1 MKDENGRE
9 YSDYDIDKL
18 IEEYS
23 NITRDRDAD
32 SFSEPPKPKKKFV
45 VHIDESLIDEPQE
58 TEPKAQSGGQ
68 SGGIYFSNYPKHHNT
83 HYEKT
88 EPKSEHKE
96 EHHGKPFIHMDKEAV
111 ERVKNKTKKNIEKVG
126 GKAAVGFLA
135 FILISTI
142 LLSYIGI
149 TCIGDMLAINRSEE
163 NKPVEIPAD
172 SSYSQIIDIL
182 KDNGLIKRKVFCKLF
197 TKFRGF
203 DDETYLS
210 GQYYLNSKMGV
221 EGMLKDIMA
230 APVTADSISLSFPE
244 GWTASQILE
253 KLEKYEVCDS
263 AKVLA
268 AMKSANYN
276 YDFITEIKNND
287 KRYLKLEGYLFPD
300 TYDFYVDADPN
311 YVINKFLENFES
323 KWEDEYD
330 KRAKELGLTKDEVVT
345 IASIIQKEAA
355 NSDQMK
361 VISSV
366 LHNRLND
373 QADYPTL
380 GCDSTALYVSNYVTP
395 YVGEAQ
401 GSIFYNAY
409 DTSAVRGLPPG
420 PICNPGID
428 AIRAALYP
436 ADTDYYFFAHD
447 KSGKIYTAS
456 TFKEHK
462 NNLVLIIKANSSSED

>member
-23 NITRDRDAD
+23 HINRND
-32 SFSEPPKPKKKFV
+32 EPEQASQPPREKKKFV
-45 VHIDESLIDEPQE
+45 VHIDESLIDDSPQSE
-58 TEPKAQSGGQ
+58 EPKPQ
-68 SGGIYFSNYPKHHNT
+68 SGGIYFSNYPKHRRSPDLQ
-83 HYEKT
+83 EKPAA
-88 EPKSEHKE
+88 EPEHKHME
-96 EHHGKPFIHMDKEAV
+96 KKTHKVMHGSRENAV
-111 ERVKNKTKKNIEKVG
+111 NKVKNEIEKVG

-142 LLSYIGI
+142 LLSYVGI
-149 TCIGDMLAINRSEE
+149 TCLGDMLAINRSDE
-163 NKPVEIPAD
+163 NVTVDIPAD
-172 SSYSQIIDIL
+172 ATYSQIIDIL
-182 KDNGLIKRKVFCKLF
+182 KDNKLIKRKTFCKVF

-203 DDETYLS
+203 DDGTYLS

-230 APVTADSISLSFPE
+230 APEITDN
-244 GWTASQILE
+244 
-253 KLEKYEVCDS
+253 
-263 AKVLA
+263 
-268 AMKSANYN
+268 KS
-276 YDFITEIKNND
+276 
-287 KRYLKLEGYLFPD
+287 RYLKLEGYLFPD

-311 YVINKFLENFES
+311 YVITKFLDNFNS

-330 KRAKELGLTKDEVVT
+330 KRAAELGLSRDEIIT

-355 NSDQMK
+355 NTDQMK

-366 LHNRLND
+366 IHNRLNH

-380 GCDSTALYVSNYVTP
+380 GCDSTALYISNYVTP
-395 YVGEAQ
+395 TVGEAQ
-401 GSIFYNAY
+401 GAIYYSAY
-409 DTSAVRGLPPG
+409 DTSAVKGLPPG

-436 ADTDYYFFAHD
+436 SDTDYYFFAHD
-447 KSGKIYTAS
+447 KAGNIYTAS

-462 NNLVLIIKANSSSED
+462 NNLVLIIKANSSTD

>member
-23 NITRDRDAD
+23 HINRNDEPEQV
-32 SFSEPPKPKKKFV
+32 SQPPKEKKKFV
-45 VHIDESLIDEPQE
+45 VHIDESLIDSPQNV
-58 TEPKAQSGGQ
+58 EPKPQ
-68 SGGIYFSNYPKHHNT
+68 SGGIYFSNYPKHHST
-83 HYEKT
+83 SRVQ
-88 EPKSEHKE
+88 EPHAAEHK
-96 EHHGKPFIHMDKEAV
+96 GNM
-111 ERVKNKTKKNIEKVG
+111 KKNAAKHEHASHEDTVRKVKDGIEKVG

-142 LLSYIGI
+142 LLSYVGI
-149 TCIGDMLAINRSEE
+149 TCLGDMLAINRSDE
-163 NKPVEIPAD
+163 NVTVDIPAD
-172 SSYSQIIDIL
+172 ATYSQIIDIL
-182 KDNGLIKRKVFCKLF
+182 KDNKLIKRKGFCKIF

-203 DDETYLS
+203 DEGKYLS

-230 APVTADSISLSFPE
+230 APVTAESISLSFPE
-244 GWTASQILE
+244 GLTATQILE
-253 KLEKYEVCDS
+253 KLEKYDVCNS
-263 AKVLA
+263 AKVLT
-268 AMKSANYN
+268 AMRTGKYN
-276 YDFITEIKNND
+276 YDFLNDITDNKN
-287 KRYLKLEGYLFPD
+287 RFLKLEGYLFPD

-311 YVINKFLENFES
+311 YVITKFLDNFNS

-330 KRAKELGLTKDEVVT
+330 KRAAELGFSRDEIIT

-366 LHNRLND
+366 IHNRLNH

-380 GCDSTALYVSNYVTP
+380 GCDSTALYISNYVTP
-395 YVGEAQ
+395 TVGEAQ
-401 GSIFYNAY
+401 GSVYYSAY
-409 DTSAVRGLPPG
+409 DTSAIKGLPPG

-436 ADTDYYFFAHD
+436 SDTDYYFFAHD
-447 KSGKIYTAS
+447 KAGNIYTAS

-462 NNLVLIIKANSSSED
+462 NNLVLIIKANSSTD

>member
-23 NITRDRDAD
+23 HINRNDEPEQV
-32 SFSEPPKPKKKFV
+32 SQPPKEKKKFV
-45 VHIDESLIDEPQE
+45 VHIDESLIDSPQSV
-58 TEPKAQSGGQ
+58 EPKPQ
-68 SGGIYFSNYPKHHNT
+68 SGGIYFSNYPKHHST
-83 HYEKT
+83 SRVQ
-88 EPKSEHKE
+88 EPHAAEHK
-96 EHHGKPFIHMDKEAV
+96 GNM
-111 ERVKNKTKKNIEKVG
+111 KKNAAKHEHASHEDTVRKVKDGIEKVG

-142 LLSYIGI
+142 LLSYVGI
-149 TCIGDMLAINRSEE
+149 TCLGDMLAINRSDE
-163 NKPVEIPAD
+163 NVTVDIPAD
-172 SSYSQIIDIL
+172 ATYSQIIDIL
-182 KDNGLIKRKVFCKLF
+182 KDNKLIKRKGFCKIF

-203 DDETYLS
+203 DEGKYLS

-230 APVTADSISLSFPE
+230 APVTAESISLSFPE
-244 GWTASQILE
+244 GLTATQILE
-253 KLEKYEVCDS
+253 KLEKYDVCNS
-263 AKVLA
+263 AKVLT
-268 AMKSANYN
+268 AMRTGKYN
-276 YDFITEIKNND
+276 YDFLNDITDNKN
-287 KRYLKLEGYLFPD
+287 RFLKLEGYLFPD

-311 YVINKFLENFES
+311 YVITKFLDNFNS

-330 KRAKELGLTKDEVVT
+330 KRAAELGFSRDEIIT

-366 LHNRLND
+366 IHNRLNH

-380 GCDSTALYVSNYVTP
+380 GCDSTALYISNYVTP
-395 YVGEAQ
+395 TVGEAQ
-401 GSIFYNAY
+401 GSVYYSAY
-409 DTSAVRGLPPG
+409 DTSAIKGLPPG

-436 ADTDYYFFAHD
+436 SDTDYYFFAHD
-447 KSGKIYTAS
+447 KAGNIYTAS

-462 NNLVLIIKANSSSED
+462 NNLVLIIKANSSTD

>member
-23 NITRDRDAD
+23 HINRNDEPEQV
-32 SFSEPPKPKKKFV
+32 SQPPKEKKKFV
-45 VHIDESLIDEPQE
+45 VHIDESLIDSPQSV
-58 TEPKAQSGGQ
+58 EPKPQ
-68 SGGIYFSNYPKHHNT
+68 SGGIYFSNYPKHHST
-83 HYEKT
+83 SRVQ
-88 EPKSEHKE
+88 EPHAAEHK
-96 EHHGKPFIHMDKEAV
+96 GNM
-111 ERVKNKTKKNIEKVG
+111 KKNAAKHEHASHEDAVRKVKDGIEKVG

-142 LLSYIGI
+142 LLSYVGI
-149 TCIGDMLAINRSEE
+149 TCLGDMLAINRSDE
-163 NKPVEIPAD
+163 NVTVDIPAD
-172 SSYSQIIDIL
+172 ATYSQIIDIL
-182 KDNGLIKRKVFCKLF
+182 KDNKLIKRKGFCKMF

-203 DDETYLS
+203 DEGKYLS

-230 APVTADSISLSFPE
+230 APVTAESISLSFPE
-244 GWTASQILE
+244 GLTATQILE
-253 KLEKYEVCDS
+253 KLEKTDVCTS
-263 AKVLA
+263 AKVLT
-268 AMKSANYN
+268 AMRTGKFN
-276 YDFITEIKNND
+276 YDFLNDITDNKN
-287 KRYLKLEGYLFPD
+287 RFLKLEGYLFPD

-311 YVINKFLENFES
+311 YVITKFLDNFNS

-330 KRAKELGLTKDEVVT
+330 KRAAELGLSRDEIIT

-366 LHNRLND
+366 IHNRLNH

-380 GCDSTALYVSNYVTP
+380 GCDSTALYISNYVTP
-395 YVGEAQ
+395 TVGEAQ
-401 GSIFYNAY
+401 GSIYYSAY
-409 DTSAVRGLPPG
+409 DTSAIKGLPPG

-436 ADTDYYFFAHD
+436 SDTYYYFFAHD
-447 KSGKIYTAS
+447 KAGNIYTAS

-462 NNLVLIIKANSSSED
+462 NNLVLIIKANSSTD

>member
-23 NITRDRDAD
+23 HINRNDEPEQV
-32 SFSEPPKPKKKFV
+32 SQPPKEKKKFV
-45 VHIDESLIDEPQE
+45 VHIDESLIDSPQSV
-58 TEPKAQSGGQ
+58 EPKPQ
-68 SGGIYFSNYPKHHNT
+68 SGGIYFSNYPKHHST
-83 HYEKT
+83 SRVQ
-88 EPKSEHKE
+88 EPHAAEHK
-96 EHHGKPFIHMDKEAV
+96 GNM
-111 ERVKNKTKKNIEKVG
+111 KKNAAKHEHASHEDTVRKVKDGIEKVG

-142 LLSYIGI
+142 LLSYVGI
-149 TCIGDMLAINRSEE
+149 TCLGDMLAINRSDE
-163 NKPVEIPAD
+163 NVTVDIPAD
-172 SSYSQIIDIL
+172 ATYSQIIDIL
-182 KDNGLIKRKVFCKLF
+182 KDNKLIKRKGFCKIF

-203 DDETYLS
+203 DEGKYLS

-230 APVTADSISLSFPE
+230 APVTAESISLSFPE
-244 GWTASQILE
+244 GLTATQILE
-253 KLEKYEVCDS
+253 KLEKYDVCNS
-263 AKVLA
+263 AKVLT
-268 AMKSANYN
+268 AMRTGKYN
-276 YDFITEIKNND
+276 YDFLNDITDNKN
-287 KRYLKLEGYLFPD
+287 RFLKLEGYLFPD

-311 YVINKFLENFES
+311 YVITKFLDNFNS
-323 KWEDEYD
+323 KWGDGYD
-330 KRAKELGLTKDEVVT
+330 KRAAELGFSRDEIIT

-366 LHNRLND
+366 IHNRLNH

-380 GCDSTALYVSNYVTP
+380 GCDSTALYISNYVTP
-395 YVGEAQ
+395 TVGEAQ
-401 GSIFYNAY
+401 GSVYYSAY
-409 DTSAVRGLPPG
+409 DTSAIKGLPPG

-436 ADTDYYFFAHD
+436 SDTDYYFFAHD
-447 KSGKIYTAS
+447 KAGNIYTAS

-462 NNLVLIIKANSSSED
+462 NNLVLIIKANSSTD

>member
-23 NITRDRDAD
+23 NINRKP
-32 SFSEPPKPKKKFV
+32 EPQHISQPPQERKKFV
-45 VHIDESLIDEPQE
+45 VHIDESLIDEPQKE
-58 TEPKAQSGGQ
+58 QPKPQ
-68 SGGIYFSNYPKHHNT
+68 SGGIYFSNYQKHRTPTNNAGGSVPVRNDRRST
-83 HYEKT
+83 SPSGGQQTNAKRA
-88 EPKSEHKE
+88 KGQKIN
-96 EHHGKPFIHMDKEAV
+96 K
-111 ERVKNKTKKNIEKVG
+111 VKNGIERVG

-149 TCIGDMLAINRSEE
+149 TCIGDMLAINRSED
-163 NKPVEIPAD
+163 NVVVDIPAE
-172 SSYSQIIDIL
+172 SSYSEIIDIL
-182 KDNGLIKRKVFCKLF
+182 QDNGLIKRKLFCKMF

-210 GQYYLNSKMGV
+210 GQYYLNGKMGV

-230 APVTADSISLSFPE
+230 APVSAESISLSFPE

-253 KLEKYEVCDS
+253 KIEKYDVCDS
-263 AKVLA
+263 SKVLTV
-268 AMKSANYN
+268 MRTGKYN
-276 YDFITEIKNND
+276 YDFINDIKDNN

-311 YVINKFLENFES
+311 YVINKFLDNFEA

-330 KRAKELGLTKDEVVT
+330 NRAAELGFTRDEIIT

-366 LHNRLND
+366 IHNRLKHS
-373 QADYPTL
+373 ADYPTL

-395 YVGEAQ
+395 VVGEAQ
-401 GSIFYNAY
+401 GEIYYNAY
-409 DTSAVRGLPPG
+409 DTGAIKGLPPG
-420 PICNPGID
+420 PICNPGMD

-436 ADTDYYFFAHD
+436 SDTDYYFFAHD
-447 KSGKIYTAS
+447 KAGTIYTAS
-456 TFKEHK
+456 TYKEHK
-462 NNLVLIIKANSSSED
+462 NNLVKIIKANSSTD